1 METNVLE
8 LSEAIHSKPMVSIGI
23 ATASKAVVSMAIVS
37 IEDLELVPPVGHHEP
52 LELRAVKVRRVGE
65 VHQEAVRRG

>member
-1 METNVLE
+1 
-8 LSEAIHSKPMVSIGI
+8 MVSIGI
-23 ATASKAVVSMAIVS
+23 ATASKAMVSIAIVS

-65 VHQEAVRRG
+65 VHQEAVRRR